1 MMEKS
6 EGGERGTKLGKGEQK
21 VSVLKGEN
29 NMDLSE
35 TAERKL

>member
-1 MMEKS
+1 MMGKS
-6 EGGERGTKLGKGEQK
+6 EGGERGTKFGKGEES
-21 VSVLKGEN
+21 VSVRKREN